1 MSDRTLPTAD
11 QQPRGISRRT
21 VAAGAAWAVPAV
33 LFAGAAPAF
42 AVSPVIS
49 GTYESTCKYP
59 GNSTEGCK
67 FGYRTVTTWTS
78 TAPVDVDVAFTFSA
92 TWDSGAALVRIFVD
106 GVLQQGAI
114 ATIPAGSEV
123 KVVLIAS
130 GSNSANSSGTVTIT
144 GTYTYNGNTITETVE
159 GSFSSSNP
167 CSDTTPDCNTG

>member
-59 GNSTEGCK
+59 GNSIQGCK

-92 TWDSGAALVRIFVD
+92 TWDSGASLVRVFVD
-106 GVLQQGAI
+106 GVEQTGTT
-114 ATIPAGSEV
+114 ATIPAGSTV
-123 KVVLIAS
+123 NIVLIAS
-130 GSNSANSSGTVTIT
+130 SSNSANSSGTLTIT
-144 GTYTYNGNTITETVE
+144 GTYTYNDNSITETIQE
-159 GSFSSSNP
+159 YFSSSNP
-167 CSDTTPDCNTG
+167 CSDETPDCYTG